1 MLKALELVGFKSFA
15 DRTRFE
21 FPPGI
26 TVIVGPNG
34 SGKSNIVDAIKWVL
48 GEQSVKS
55 LRGQEM
61 SDVIFNGSDTRR
73 GLNAAEITLTLDNS
87 KRLLPIDTAEVQ
99 ITRRIYR
106 GGEGEYLINRNP
118 ARLRDIRDLLAGT
131 GLGALAYCVIE
142 QGRVD
147 ALLQSSPADRR
158 VILEEAAGISRFRV
172 KKLESLRRLERVEQ
186 NLLRLKDIVDEVE
199 NRLRT
204 VRQQAGKARRYKQ
217 YADRL
222 QQLRTQVALVDWRRL
237 SQRLAEHQASI
248 QTLEQQRD
256 SSVAATTAMQARLSE
271 SALRIEQLNLSVHHV
286 EAQIATHRE
295 KIASA
300 ESAIAHHHARLRDL
314 EEEIARYR
322 RQNVALALRASE
334 AEQQFAAADMELR
347 AAQRQQQQIASRV
360 AEHQQQLAELTAQL
374 ETLRAESQRRRTA
387 LLEKMRGAA
396 ALESQLAG
404 LESRLAAADSARSA
418 CRQRLA
424 EATSQ
429 LGLLEQN
436 LHHLAEEAEQL
447 AQQAVQQE
455 SSLSA
460 AAARLAQLQSEHVK
474 RQQELTDLH
483 RQRTAAAER
492 AAVLEEL
499 QRREQ
504 GLAAGVQAII
514 QAAGQQSGATLAGVC
529 GLVADLIDVPLETA
543 PLIDAALGP
552 AAEYLVVESSQP
564 IRKFLQDD
572 SHRLDARVGFVFLDR
587 MSGSPSDGGAGSAQA
602 SLAVETHPGVVARA
616 ARLVSTE
623 PRYRPVVEHLLG
635 QTFVVENLAVAFEL
649 AEAQPGKFSLVTLA
663 GELLAADGTLIAG
676 PRNDNSG
683 LISRR
688 SQLRAVQAQLSQL
701 DQTIQLAST
710 AAEQL
715 QREISAQQH
724 QLQIAAASHRQ
735 TSQLL
740 AQRRLQLS
748 AAEQRRAEAQQQRSL
763 AEAELREAENQHQ
776 QLAAQR
782 AELRPQLQQAEALV
796 AEMESQLAALAE
808 QTELLEGRRQEL
820 LDLQTKLRVELAKSE
835 QRTGGLQAAIQQLEQ
850 ARQERQRAIA
860 DTIQRLDEC
869 LARAEQ
875 TRWEILRAE
884 SEIAELYLAKEKLA
898 AEAVGLLQ
906 QRQTLRE
913 EQEQLQNRVQQLQA
927 ELRRIERQLHAE
939 EMAAGQIGLQRST
952 LADRMREEYDLDLPS
967 LEKTHSAEDPRQRE
981 EVQEEI
987 DQLRRKL
994 NNLGNVNLEAL
1005 EELEQLE
1012 SRYKTLS
1019 DQYNDLSEAKSSL
1032 ERIIQKINA
1041 DSRRMFAETLDRVRG
1056 HFQSLFRELFGG
1068 GFSDIVLEEGVDI
1081 LESGIEIV
1089 ARPPGKELRSISLL
1103 SGGEKTLTAVA
1114 LLLAIFR
1121 SHPSPFCVLDEVD
1134 AALDEANI
1142 DRFIQVLRDFL
1153 SATQFIIVTHSKKT
1167 MTCANTIYG
1176 VTMQESGVSKQ
1187 VSVRFEDVS
1196 EDGRILIS
1204 AA

>member
-61 SDVIFNGSDTRR
+61 SDVIFNGSGTRR
-73 GLNAAEITLTLDNS
+73 GMNSAEITLTLDNS
-87 KRLLPIDTAEVQ
+87 RRLLPIDAAEVQ

-204 VRQQAGKARRYKQ
+204 VRQQAGKARRYKH
-217 YADRL
+217 YAERL
-222 QQLRTQVALVDWRRL
+222 QQLRTQVALVDWRRF
-237 SQRLAEHQASI
+237 SQRLAEHQALIES
-248 QTLEQQRD
+248 LDEQRD
-256 SSVAATTAMQARLSE
+256 SLTAATAALEARLSE
-271 SALRIEQLNLSVHHV
+271 SALHTEQLNLAVHQI
-286 EAQIATHRE
+286 EAQISTHRE

-300 ESAIAHHHARLRDL
+300 ESAIAHQHARLRDL

-322 RQNVALALRASE
+322 RQSVATSVRAGQL
-334 AEQQFAAADMELR
+334 EQQFSTAAAELDTAR
-347 AAQRQQQQIASRV
+347 QQHEQIAQR
-360 AEHQQQLAELTAQL
+360 LAQHEQHLAQL
-374 ETLRAESQRRRTA
+374 IEQLEAVRAESHRRRAA
-387 LLEKMRGAA
+387 LLEKMRWTAS
-396 ALESQLAG
+396 LESQLG
-404 LESRLAAADSARSA
+404 SLESRLAAAESARQR
-418 CRQRLA
+418 CGQRLA
-424 EATSQ
+424 EVDSQ
-429 LGLLEQN
+429 LASIEEALQN
-436 LHHLAEEAEQL
+436 LGQQAEQL
-447 AQQAVQQE
+447 AQQAAQQE
-455 SSLSA
+455 AALSA
-460 AAARLAQLQSEHVK
+460 AAARLAELQSQYAQG
-474 RQQELTDLH
+474 QQELAQLQ
-483 RQRTAAAER
+483 RQRTALAER

-504 GLAAGVQAII
+504 GLAAGVEALLNG
-514 QAAGQQSGATLAGVC
+514 ARSDASGHLTGLC
-529 GLVADLIDVPLETA
+529 GMVADVIKAPVETA

-552 AAEYLVVESSQP
+552 AAAYLVVESIQP
-564 IRKFLQDD
+564 IRRFLED
-572 SHRLDARVGFVFLDR
+572 SARQLSARVGFVFLDSLPR
-587 MSGSPSDGGAGSAQA
+587 SAAKPLTPEGQ
-602 SLAVETHPGVVARA
+602 PGVVERA
-616 ARLVSTE
+616 DRLVETE
-623 PRYRPVVEHLLG
+623 PRYRALAEHLLG
-635 QTFVVENLAVAFEL
+635 RTWVVRDLAAAFEL
-649 AEAQPGKFSLVTLA
+649 ARALPGEFSFVTLA

-676 PRNDNSG
+676 PRSDNAG

-688 SQLRAVQAQLSQL
+688 SQLRAVQE
-701 DQTIQLAST
+701 QLAELDAAIARAANS
-710 AAEQL
+710 AEQL
-715 QREISAQQH
+715 QQQIAQQQQ
-724 QLQIAAASHRQ
+724 QLQAAAAARRQ
-735 TSQLL
+735 TVEAL
-740 AQRRLQLS
+740 AERRLQITSAQERRIQTQQQHSLL
-748 AAEQRRAEAQQQRSL
+748 AAELQA
-763 AEAELREAENQHQ
+763 AEAEHSQLAQ
-776 QLAAQR
+776 QLAM
-782 AELRPQLQQAEALV
+782 LRPQRQQAEALV
-796 AEMESQLAALAE
+796 AETEAELATLAR
-808 QTELLEGRRQEL
+808 QTEQLEARRQEL
-820 LDLQTKLRVELAKSE
+820 IDLQTQVRVELATSQ
-835 QRTGGLQAAIQQLEQ
+835 QRLSGLRATIEQLEQ
-850 ARQERQRAIA
+850 ARQERQQEIVE
-860 DTIQRLDEC
+860 IGQRLAES
-869 LARAEQ
+869 LMRAEQ
-875 TRWEILRAE
+875 SRWEILRAE

-898 AEAVGLLQ
+898 AQVVGLLQ
-906 QRQTLRE
+906 QRQALLD
-913 EQEQLQNRVQQLQA
+913 QHSQLQNQLQQLQA
-927 ELRRIERQLHAE
+927 ELRKIERHLHAE
-939 EMAAGQIGLQRST
+939 EMAAGQVGLQRT
-952 LADRMREEYDLDLPS
+952 ALADRLREEYNIDLPS
-967 LEKTHSAEDPRQRE
+967 LEKTDSPEDQRQRE

-1005 EELEQLE
+1005 DELEQLE

-1019 DQYNDLSEAKSSL
+1019 DQYHDLTEAKTSL

-1041 DSRRMFAETLDRVRG
+1041 DSRRLFAETLERVRG

-1142 DRFIQVLRDFL
+1142 DRFTHVLREFL

-1196 EDGRILIS
+1196 EDGQILVP